1 MNTDEVRKRFESW
14 LINEQG
20 YSKNDVARHNGA
32 RVYLVPQ
39 VHTMWLAYQQ
49 GIKDSEDKW
58 ISVDNRLPED
68 KDLVAVRLEH
78 MNGDISFS
86 TCAYHGFF
94 PFKAIDWRKSDS
106 KDPVTHWLPLPALKE
121 ANHE

>member
-49 GIKDSEDKW
+49 GIKDNDVSLELAFNQGYSDGLSDGD
-58 ISVDNRLPED
+58 SVADSSASR
-68 KDLVAVRLEH
+68 
-78 MNGDISFS
+78 GD
-86 TCAYHGFF
+86 
-94 PFKAIDWRKSDS
+94 WEKSD
-106 KDPVTHWLPLPALKE
+106 LYEALKE
-121 ANHE
+121 AN